1 MLDQPNQ
8 NLIGVA
14 APPMPAAR
22 DARIRDNA
30 RPGWLRTRNVAVL
43 AILAALLAPL
53 SLLVLHRPPPRTLH
67 VNVQVLSTDDPLKI
81 GASTRARV
89 EVLNREGH
97 EIHPRFAVNWL
108 PFPYYWT
115 VTSGPSVLGPGD
127 TGTYEIEAPASVA
140 APYNGQTFQISVSDG
155 PNATFATSASVEI
168 EAQAVSI
175 KNPGLGLW
183 SQRDG
188 SDGLAAPA
196 GWYPYR
202 RMGDGDEATIEQ
214 VSVYGVDAAHLHIL
228 QNGEPDPGGWSH
240 AGLAQEMPFP
250 RKPFDIKIMS
260 RAPYMTTLDGWPL
273 TAFGIEINDG
283 ANGLIWVLFQP
294 TGYGDRAFDLP
305 NGQHVEF
312 FDVPPGQWMTRTIDL
327 PGMYARLKW
336 KPTEKITVKL
346 FIAASSGGR
355 ADIDGYIAGITGDI
369 ETNGEP
375 QTGAE

>member
-8 NLIGVA
+8 KIIGMA
-14 APPMPAAR
+14 ATIPTPR
-22 DARIRDNA
+22 DARA
-30 RPGWLRTRNVAVL
+30 GVSGRPDWLRTRNVVAVVIL
-43 AILAALLAPL
+43 GAILIPLGFLA
-53 SLLVLHRPPPRTLH
+53 LHRPAPRTLH
-67 VNVQVLSTDDPLKI
+67 VDVQVLSTDDPLKI
-81 GASTRARV
+81 GAATTAYV
-89 EVLNREGH
+89 QVVNREGH
-97 EIHPRFAVNWL
+97 EIRPRFAVNWL
-108 PFPYYWT
+108 PNPYYWT
-115 VTSGPSVLGPGD
+115 VTSGPAALGPGE
-127 TGTYEIEAPASVA
+127 TGTYEIEAPGSVA
-140 APYNGQTFQISVSDG
+140 APYNGQTFQIGVSDG
-155 PNATFATSASVEI
+155 PSATFATSASI
-168 EAQAVSI
+168 AIDGQAVAI